1 MTLRGLLT
9 CAVLAL
15 GLRGADAAT
24 WPQPALGESKMR
36 DVELL
41 FTFDDGPN
49 LATTP
54 LVLDI
59 LAQHKIRA
67 VFFLVGEMV
76 EGKEKDAA
84 AIRALLDRM
93 VDEGHVLA
101 NHTMTHQDL
110 CKVDDAVAVQELDGG
125 RAALEAASRMKLAWF
140 RTPFGVRCDRLDAML
155 AERHLAHFHW
165 DLDPQEWRHGN
176 IKRTIKYVTTELARA
191 SGRNVLLMHDIKLVT
206 VKALPVILAWLDEEN
221 AKRTQLRKRKIRVL
235 QAPDVAVEF
244 LRPEVKSWLADA
256 SSELRGMPN
265 AIANLLP

>member
-1 MTLRGLLT
+1 MTLRGLLL

-24 WPQPALGESKMR
+24 WPQPALGESKIR

-49 LATTP
+49 LSTTP

-84 AIRALLDRM
+84 AIRSLLDRI
-93 VDEGHVLA
+93 VDEGHILA

-110 CKVDDAVAVQELDGG
+110 CDVEDDVAIRELDGG
-125 RAALEAASRMKLAWF
+125 RAAIEAASRMKLAWF

-155 AERHLAHFHW
+155 AERHLSHFHW

-176 IKRTIKYVTTELARA
+176 VKRTIKYVTTELARA
-191 SGRNVLLMHDIKLVT
+191 SGRNVLLMHDIKQVT
-206 VKALPVILAWLDEEN
+206 VRALPEILTWLDEEN
-221 AKRTQLRKRKIRVL
+221 AKRTKLRKRKIRVL
-235 QAPDVAVEF
+235 QAPDVAVEL
-244 LRPEVKSWLADA
+244 LRPDVVTWLADA
-256 SSELRGMPN
+256 TTELRALPS